1 MKNIKKS
8 YFIIFGL
15 IVLAVV
21 CFSTSYAI
29 FSNTKEEHGK
39 LNIVAGNLN
48 YKIESSELDSDSV
61 TVPANT
67 SKEIKIKLTSLNEVS
82 SKYELYYILDKTNDK
97 VSVGYSKDTK
107 DNVLGTI
114 EGSSSKVISIVVR
127 NDSDTSSK
135 VTFKVLGGLLN
146 NELALKDGNSLNK
159 VVSIYYQED
168 ILNGTDPII
177 KDNLVP
183 VTISDTGVV
192 TKADTTKKWYSYQ
205 DKVWANSVILKNS
218 YDSLNVVGKIN
229 GVTKKDSY
237 VSFDGE
243 DDYINLGLANYDFK
257 SNITMAIRV
266 KFNNLNT
273 TSNQEFFNNFESAGV
288 GFGLLTNSKLFVQ
301 IYIDGVGYSQVYSTD
316 SVKKDKYYTL
326 VLTFDGNNIKFYID
340 GILNGS
346 VKTSGNLIKA
356 STLPILLGANPQP
369 SNDHMFYSNINV
381 EKAVIYNRT
390 LSEEEIKNSFSS
402 DIHIYSSDRLLKYVD
417 FTNSTPLNNEIISED
432 NIESYFVWIPKYSY
446 QLFDLGNYSSLTSIS
461 NKTQEIKIKFGT
473 SNTSDSVTG
482 ECTTP
487 FSNNQG
493 IAGSSGNCKVG
504 DYMTHPAFLAFD
516 TNGLWVGKFETGYDG
531 ATSTASAQVNS
542 VDISKIIIK
551 PNVYS
556 WRNITVGNMF
566 KNSYDYQRE
575 LDSHMM
581 KNTEWGSVA
590 YLQHSAYGSQASVR
604 INNNSSYITGYAAT
618 EEPTLGYAGG
628 TSTAGNRIESTA
640 LGVDATYSVNYLNSK
655 SLVASTTN
663 NYSGIYDMS
672 GGAWEYVMGYT
683 TGATT
688 VGGTSGITSL

>member
-67 SKEIKIKLTSLNEVS
+67 SKEIRIKLTSLNEVS
-82 SKYELYYILDKTNDK
+82 SKYELYYILDKMNDK

-107 DNVLGTI
+107 DSVLGTVEANKNKI
-114 EGSSSKVISIVVR
+114 ITIVIR

-146 NELALKDGNSLNK
+146 NDLALKDGNSLNK
-159 VVSIYYQED
+159 EVMIYYQEE
-168 ILNGTDPII
+168 ILNGSYPVL
-177 KDNLVP
+177 KDNLIP
-183 VTISDTGVV
+183 VIISNTGVV
-192 TKADTTKKWYSYQ
+192 TKADTSKEWYSYE
-205 DKVWANSVILKNS
+205 KKNWANSVILKDES
-218 YDSLNVVGKIN
+218 VQYKN
-229 GVTKKDSY
+229 GET
-237 VSFDGE
+237 
-243 DDYINLGLANYDFK
+243 IP
-257 SNITMAIRV
+257 
-266 KFNNLNT
+266 
-273 TSNQEFFNNFESAGV
+273 ES
-288 GFGLLTNSKLFVQ
+288 
-301 IYIDGVGYSQVYSTD
+301 
-316 SVKKDKYYTL
+316 
-326 VLTFDGNNIKFYID
+326 
-340 GILNGS
+340 
-346 VKTSGNLIKA
+346 
-356 STLPILLGANPQP
+356 
-369 SNDHMFYSNINV
+369 
-381 EKAVIYNRT
+381 
-390 LSEEEIKNSFSS
+390 
-402 DIHIYSSDRLLKYVD
+402 
-417 FTNSTPLNNEIISED
+417 

-473 SNTSDSVTG
+473 NNTSDSVSG

-487 FSNNQG
+487 FENNQG

-504 DYMTHPAFLAFD
+504 DYMTHPAFLAFG
-516 TNGLWVGKFETGYDG
+516 TTGLWVGKFETGYDG
-531 ATSTASAQVNS
+531 ATSTASAQVNI
-542 VDISKIIIK
+542 VDTSKIIIK

-566 KNSYDYQRE
+566 KNSYDYQRN

-581 KNTEWGSVA
+581 KNTEWGSIA
-590 YLQHSAYGSQASVR
+590 YLQHSKYGSMTSVR
-604 INNNSSYITGYAAT
+604 INNNKAFITGYAGT
-618 EEPTLGYAGG
+618 EEPTLGCSGL
-628 TSTAGNRIESTA
+628 SISGNRMESTT
-640 LGVDATYSVNYLNSK
+640 LGVDGTYSVNYLNNK
-655 SLVASTTN
+655 SIVASTTN

-672 GGAWEYVMGYT
+672 GGAWEYVIGYT

-688 VGGTSGITSL
+688 VGGSSGITSLYPNFFTDSIYSKYWDRYTSTVFTNYNNRILGDAIGEMGPFGSEKDPDNGTRYRSSWYKGYAIFANSSGPWIERGGSWHHGNASGIFTFGTTPGGTYINDSFRIVLAPKNS